1 MTLTEIVIKISE
13 LRTQFGKTLIHE
25 DLNLSIQR
33 GEIIALIGGSGT
45 GKSTLLREMILL
57 EKPTAGSIQI
67 LSQEILNLSDKQALW
82 LRRCCGV
89 MFQQGALFSSLT
101 VAENIAVPLQEHT
114 RLSRRLIAE
123 IVAVKIATVGLPADT
138 AIKYPNQLSGG
149 MIKRVALARALA
161 LDPEI
166 LFLDEPTAGLD
177 PIGAEAL
184 DELIL
189 HLKKSLGLTLVIV
202 THDLDTLWKVTD
214 RVAVLVDKQ
223 VFACLPITELIN
235 IDHPW
240 LREYFHGAR
249 GRVAQAATLRNSE
262 IF

>member
-1 MTLTEIVIKISE
+1 MTEIVIKISD
-13 LRTQFGKTLIHE
+13 LRTQFGGTLIHDE
-25 DLNLSIQR
+25 LNLSVYR

-57 EKPTAGSIQI
+57 EKPAAGSIQI
-67 LSQEILNLSDKQALW
+67 FSQEILDLSDKQAQW
-82 LRRCCGV
+82 LRRRCGV

-114 RLSRRLIAE
+114 QLSRQLIAE
-123 IVAVKIATVGLPADT
+123 IVAVKIATVGLPADA

-149 MIKRVALARALA
+149 MIKRVALARSLA

-177 PIGAEAL
+177 PVSAEAL

-189 HLKKSLGLTLVIV
+189 HLKRLLGLTLIVV

-214 RVAVLVDKQ
+214 RVAVLVNKR
-223 VFACLPITELIN
+223 VFACLPITELIS

-249 GRVAQAATLRNSE
+249 GRVAQAATLQNSN
-262 IF
+262 